1 MRAPSLCDKLG
12 TGRAMPHDT
21 ERTLKEEVDLRRIPA
36 KMFNKSTGFSTLASY
51 TTPTRM
57 TVIVQI
63 AEQSHTLILSLSF
76 GQANYRSNQH

>member
-21 ERTLKEEVDLRRIPA
+21 ERTLKGEVDLRRIPA
-36 KMFNKSTGFSTLASY
+36 KMNGFCALASY

-57 TVIVQI
+57 AVNVRPNT
-63 AEQSHTLILSLSF
+63 ATRLSF
-76 GQANYRSNQH
+76 RGLLERKK